1 MKTFLISLFF
11 LIFSISNAYCTHL
24 KAGDITAARISGNN
38 FRFTLTIYLDSLALV
53 ANSSLDEPQ
62 ATCSVNGTE
71 TIVNRLSMISVG
83 NGTWQNTYILDN
95 YFLSPGVYTISY
107 TENFRNKN
115 ILNINGGTSTDNVP
129 FYIETKVNF
138 DVFMGLNRSPVLL
151 LPPIDVAVAGQKY
164 IHNPSAY
171 DFEGD
176 SISYQLVQPKQS
188 GSTNVPKYINP
199 NEVTNTGTFT
209 LDPVTGDM
217 VWNTPVKPGLYNVAF
232 LITEWRN
239 GEILTIIERDM
250 QIKVVSSTNR
260 PPGLGAGIDTCIVAG
275 TTFTKNIVATDPDGD
290 QINLI
295 STNSPAAG
303 VYSINPSPATFN
315 LSNGPNPE
323 PNPASGSFSWSTT
336 CSHIRSEPYQVEFR
350 ATDVPSV
357 QPPLSDLQYI
367 RIKVVGPSP
376 AGFNVTAVSGAFNL
390 SWNNYSS
397 SFCNTA
403 DKMQIFRRECDS
415 TALAVSNCQTGVPT
429 GSGFVKIAEVPISQG
444 NYTDTTNLK
453 LGNKY
458 CYVIAA
464 SFPAPSAGQSLPSN
478 MDCGTLLLD
487 QPVLLNVTIDSTSV
501 LNGRITVRWT
511 QPQVLPVPGPYE
523 YIVFRASGLKGTN
536 YFPIDTITDI
546 NQTSIVDSTV
556 NTLDSVYNYI
566 VKFYYNNGQTFKGS
580 TDPFSTVQLTS
591 KPGSGKVFLN
601 WTSTAPFNNIYFRIY
616 KYVNNV
622 PVLFDSIPASGK
634 SGSYTDTGLINKVTV
649 CYFVE
654 NVSKY
659 CDLNLISPLVNRSQK
674 ICETPRDST
683 PPCPPTLFIKLT
695 DCAGPQVFK
704 NDLNWINNPAANCN
718 HDIMGYNLYYAQ
730 YEGDDLEFLKFIP
743 SDTFYADVDS
753 LSLSGCYEVTAINY
767 YGVES
772 ARSNRV
778 CMDNCSFYKLPNL
791 ITPNGDLSND
801 SFRPFPVPRNVEK
814 VNFFVYNRW
823 GMLVYH
829 SDNDINLNWRGI
841 TGDGHRLSDGIY
853 YFLAEI
859 KFYRRLRREDE
870 NLKLKGWVE
879 IINSNES
886 TGR

>member
-1 MKTFLISLFF
+1 MRTFLISLFF
-11 LIFSISNAYCTHL
+11 LIFSIGHAYCTHL
-24 KAGDITAARISGNN
+24 KAGDITAERIPGGA

-62 ATCSVNGTE
+62 AIFTVNGTS
-71 TIVNRLSMISVG
+71 TVVNRLSMISVG
-83 NGTWQNTYILDN
+83 NGTWRNTYILDN
-95 YFLSPGVYTISY
+95 YVLSPGTYTISY

-115 ILNINGGTSTDNVP
+115 ILNINGGTDTDNVP

-138 DVFMGLNRSPVLL
+138 DPFMGLNRSPVLL

-164 IHNPSAY
+164 IHNPSAF

-188 GSTNVPKYINP
+188 GSTNVPKYVNP
-199 NEVTNTGTFT
+199 NLVTNTGTFT

-217 VWNTPVKPGLYNVAF
+217 IWNTPERPGLYNVAF

-239 GEILTIIERDM
+239 GEKLTIIERDM
-250 QIKVVSSTNR
+250 QIKVVPSTNR
-260 PPGLGAGIDTCIVAG
+260 PPVLGASIDTCIVAG
-275 TTFTKNIVATDPDGD
+275 TGFTKTITATDPDGD
-290 QINLI
+290 PINLI
-295 STNSPAAG
+295 STNSPVAG
-303 VYSINPSPATFN
+303 VYAINPSPATFN
-315 LSNGPNPE
+315 LTNGPNPE
-323 PNPASGSFSWSTT
+323 STPASGVFSWNTT
-336 CSHIRSEPYQVEFR
+336 CAHIRSEPYQVEFR
-350 ATDVPSV
+350 ATDVPAV

-376 AGFNVTAVSGAFNL
+376 TGFNVTAISGGFNL
-390 SWNNYSS
+390 SWNTYA
-397 SFCNTA
+397 CNTA

-415 TALAVSNCQTGVPT
+415 TALVVSNCQTGIPA
-429 GSGFVKIAEVPISQG
+429 GSGFVKIAEVPVSQRS
-444 NYTDTTNLK
+444 YKDTVNLK
-453 LGNKY
+453 HGNKY

-464 SFPAPSAGQSLPSN
+464 SFPTPSGGESLPSA

-487 QPVLLNVTIDSTSV
+487 EPVLLNVSIDSTSIS
-501 LNGRITVRWT
+501 NGRITVRWAK
-511 QPQVLPVPGPYE
+511 PQVLPLPGPYE
-523 YIVFRASGLKGTN
+523 YIVFRASGLTGKK
-536 YFPIDTITDI
+536 YFPIDTITNL
-546 NQTSIVDSTV
+546 NQTSIIDSTV

-566 VKFYYNNGQTFKGS
+566 VKFYYNNGLTFKGA
-580 TDPFSTVQLTS
+580 TDPFSTVQLTA
-591 KPGSGKVFLN
+591 KPGSGKVFLS
-601 WTSTAPFNNIYFRIY
+601 WTSLVPYNHIYFRIY

-634 SGSYTDTGLINKVTV
+634 SGSYIDTGLINKVTV

-654 NVSKY
+654 TVSRY
-659 CDLNLISPLVNRSQK
+659 CDLNLLSPLVNRSQK

-683 PPCPPTLFIKLT
+683 PPCPPTLFIKPI
-695 DCAGPQVFK
+695 DCAGPHIFK
-704 NDLNWINNPAANCN
+704 NDLNWINNLSASCN
-718 HDIMGYNLYYAQ
+718 HDIMGYNLYYTQ
-730 YEGDDLEFLKFIP
+730 YEGDVPTFIKFIP

-801 SFRPFPVPRNVEK
+801 SFRPYPVPRNVEQ

-823 GMLVYH
+823 GKLVYH
-829 SDNDINLNWRGI
+829 SNNDINLNWRGVSGN
-841 TGDGHRLSDGIY
+841 GDPLADGVY
-853 YFLAEI
+853 YFLAEV
-859 KFYRRLRREDE
+859 KFYRRLRKDDE

-879 IINSNES
+879 IVNSNEAS
-886 TGR
+886 GR